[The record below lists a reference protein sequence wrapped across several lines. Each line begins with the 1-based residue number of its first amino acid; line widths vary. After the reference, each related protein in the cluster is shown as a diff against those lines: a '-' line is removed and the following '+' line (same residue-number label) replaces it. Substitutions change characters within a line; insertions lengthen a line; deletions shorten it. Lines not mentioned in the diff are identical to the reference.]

1 MSTTWNAT
9 ATLRQAVQRAYAYA
23 SLRWSTLAPSRIHR
37 NALRT
42 STSVAPSRVLMT
54 RAWLSPGFGSRGGS
68 YGKSHADSAGAG
80 SAAAGAGAGSGGG
93 SGSDSGSGAAA
104 GGAAAAGSS
113 GSGFDSGSGAAV
125 GGGAAEGNS
134 GSMRLGSREC
144 GVRLPVRGRS
154 GTGAAGGAAPG
165 GADPDGGA
173 AGRASTKPSPPIA
186 GPSPAGGCGADVA
199 KRCTAA
205 TEAGRTLRV
214 VRALTGSSP
223 RSSGCAAASR
233 PSRSVA
239 SADGPRRHSSFGP
252 IGRYWPPGHHAQPTP
267 VTTRA
272 PARTAATRSL
282 GRPVVPRQTRP
293 TVRRTMRTSRYA
305 IPATG
310 SATVTIRRRQTARAA
325 TS

>member
-80 SAAAGAGAGSGGG
+80 AGAGSAAAGA
-93 SGSDSGSGAAA
+93 AA
-104 GGAAAAGSS
+104 GGSS

-154 GTGAAGGAAPG
+154 GTGTAGGAAPG

-186 GPSPAGGCGADVA
+186 GPPPAGGCGADVA

-205 TEAGRTLRV
+205 TGAGRTLRV

-233 PSRSVA
+233 PSRSLA

-293 TVRRTMRTSRYA
+293 TVRRTMRTSRYP

-325 TS
+325 TSASPQLAPTAPHCNP